1 VQGGDNVMI
10 GGFIVTGNAP
20 KKLIVRAIGPSLEQ
34 AGISGSL
41 SDPVLELRGQGGA
54 LLSSN
59 DNWKENAPAADEI
72 RQSGVAPQNDRESA
86 IVATLSPGSYTAVL
100 SGKDGAVGTG
110 LIEVYD
116 LSQEADCELANISTR
131 GLVQSGDNVMIG
143 GFVLGGT
150 GGTARVVIRAI
161 GPSLS
166 QFGIKGALTNPRLEL
181 HDGNGAL
188 LQANNNWRD
197 QQEAEIAQTG
207 MAPGND
213 AEAAIVANLS
223 PGAYTAVVSGQSG
236 ETGVALVE
244 VYALR

>member
-1 VQGGDNVMI
+1 MI

-34 AGISGSL
+34 AGIAGSL

-54 LLSSN
+54 LLSFN
-59 DNWKENAPAADEI
+59 DNWKENALAADEI

-86 IVATLSPGSYTAVL
+86 IVTTLSPGSYTAVL
-100 SGKDGAVGTG
+100 SGKEGAVGTG

-150 GGTARVVIRAI
+150 SGTARVVIRAI
-161 GPSLS
+161 GPSLT

-207 MAPGND
+207 MSPGND

-223 PGAYTAVVSGQSG
+223 PGAYTAVVSGQNG